1 MVEHPDPEQ
10 LARLAERVA
19 RAAGQLLLEGVG
31 RRLHPEAKSSPTDVV
46 TEMDRAAERL
56 LVDAL
61 LAERPA
67 DAVLGEEG
75 GQRPGTSG
83 VRWVLDPLDGTVN
96 YLYGIPQW
104 AVCVAAEL
112 DGRVVAAAV
121 FHPSRPAMYTAVRGA
136 GAFADGRRLTGPASP
151 TLAAAL
157 VATGFGYRRER
168 RVAQAAALATV
179 LPAVRDIRRLGAAA
193 LDLCACATGEVDAF
207 YEQGLQ
213 PWDLA
218 AAGLVAEEAG
228 CMVAGLAGRP
238 PGEDLVIA
246 AAPGLFPALDELLS
260 RAGVGW
266 QPAAPAG

>member
-1 MVEHPDPEQ
+1 MPEPPDPEA

-19 RAAGQLLLEGVG
+19 RSAGRLLLDGVG
-31 RRLHPEAKSSPTDVV
+31 RRLHPQAKSSPTDVV

-75 GQRPGTSG
+75 GQRAGTSG
-83 VRWVLDPLDGTVN
+83 VRWILDPLDGTVN

-104 AVCVAAEL
+104 AVCVAAEV
-112 DGRVVAAAV
+112 DGQVLAAAV
-121 FHPSRPAMYTAVRGA
+121 FHPSRPSMYTAVRGA
-136 GAFADGRRLTGPASP
+136 GAFADGHRLTGPASP
-151 TLAAAL
+151 PLAEAL

-168 RVAQAAALATV
+168 RAAQAGALVSV

-228 CMVAGLAGRP
+228 CVLGGLAGAP

-246 AAPGLFPALDELLS
+246 AAPGLFPALAELLS
-260 RAGVGW
+260 RAGAGRD
-266 QPAAPAG
+266 ATPAG